1 MKKKPDQYRFI
12 KEFTLPG
19 IKISAGVSL
28 KGTYTI
34 EDDKLSV
41 DGSSILVNIPIGL
54 LEKYTPISYSKK
66 KIKKPKEVKEKK
78 SKKSSSKSA
87 RISDKKV

>member
-1 MKKKPDQYRFI
+1 MKQKPDQYRFI

-34 EDDKLSV
+34 EDVKLSV
-41 DGSSILVNIPIGL
+41 DGSSILVNIPLDL
-54 LEKYTPISYSKK
+54 LEKYTPVAHSKK
-66 KIKKPKEVKEKK
+66 KIKKPKTTKEKK
-78 SKKSSSKSA
+78 TKKTSSESA